1 MRKLVR
7 KVEVSGIKPII
18 GADKIEL
25 ALIGGWQCV
34 VKKGEFKTGD
44 RGMYFEIDSAL
55 PVDDERYAFLKE
67 RFEKVWK
74 MRNGTVLGSCI
85 RIRTIKMRG
94 EISQGLLLPADM
106 FPETAAFG
114 LGEDCSGFLGVKLYD
129 ELDWKYNPRFN
140 QRQARGNFPAFI
152 PKTDEERIQNLPDW
166 WEKYA
171 DVEWEVTRKVDG
183 SSMTV
188 FYAPILRHENPVGL
202 CSRNLELKTDEA
214 ENPSAFVTAF
224 RDMDLDRKIR
234 AVSVLLDDH
243 EVAMQGELHG
253 IAMNGNRDNLT
264 ELRYAVFKMWDISL
278 QKYVEPKTVR
288 ELCRQVGLEHVPVLE
303 SRFKAFRELPDME
316 SMLKFAEGKTENGNE
331 REGVVFKR
339 SDGNGSE
346 SFKVISNRYLLKER
360 E

>member
-7 KVEVSGIKPII
+7 KVEVSGLKPII

-34 VKKGEFKTGD
+34 VKKGEFKPGD

-55 PVDDERYAFLKE
+55 PADDERYAFLKD
-67 RFEKVWK
+67 RFEKTWK
-74 MRNGTVLGSCI
+74 TRKGDILGSCI
-85 RIRTIKMRG
+85 RIRTVKMRG
-94 EISQGLLLPADM
+94 EISQGLLLPLDM
-106 FPETAAFG
+106 FPETAGIAE
-114 LGEDCSGFLGVKLYD
+114 GEDCSEVLGVKLYD
-129 ELDWKYNPRFN
+129 ELDWKYQPRFN
-140 QRQARGNFPAFI
+140 QSQARGNFPAFI

-188 FYAPILRHENPVGL
+188 FYAPILRSENPVGL
-202 CSRNLELKTDEA
+202 CSRNLELKTDET
-214 ENPSAFVTAF
+214 ENVSAFVQAF
-224 RDMDLDRKIR
+224 RDFDLDRKIR
-234 AVSVLLDDH
+234 AISVILGDH

-253 IAMNGNRDNLT
+253 IAMNGNRDNLS
-264 ELRYAVFKMWDISL
+264 ELRYAVFKMWDITE

-339 SDGNGSE
+339 ADGNGSE